1 MIVTKRTNIKE
12 VIDELVEKLGD
23 EVQVL
28 EYKNYYGRVKYKG
41 CLINIRNFRPDM
53 ISLKSFQIIYDG
65 DFSEEEINKYIKKMA
80 KSVDQNKTPEYLSLN
95 DFYIRNGVTS
105 EKVVA

>member
-1 MIVTKRTNIKE
+1 MIVTKITNIKE

-23 EVQVL
+23 SVEIL

-41 CLINIRNFRPDM
+41 CLINIRNFSPDM
-53 ISLKSFQIIYDG
+53 IALKSFQVIYDG

-95 DFYIRNGVTS
+95 DFYRINGVTS

>member
-80 KSVDQNKTPEYLSLN
+80 KSVDTNKTPEYLSLN

>member
-12 VIDELVEKLGD
+12 VIDELVEKLGSRV
-23 EVQVL
+23 EVL

-41 CLINIRNFRPDM
+41 CLINIRNFRPNM
-53 ISLKSFQIIYDG
+53 ISLKSFQVVYDG
-65 DFSEEEINKYIKKMA
+65 DFTEEEINKYISKMA
-80 KSVDQNKTPEYLSLN
+80 KSVDPNKNPEYITL
-95 DFYIRNGVTS
+95 DEFYKSNGVAS